1 MITTKHVCSV
11 HKPIRST
18 GVQLITLHNAD
29 TCCMSISET
38 PHERHLIIFHLRPP
52 FDHTAPDSR
61 STLWSRSSVVNTVD
75 GLRLSLQMRRSFA
88 LPEDPKAK
96 SKQPFSDRDT
106 KSIESNI
113 MSRLDVRPSI
123 WSYDRLQSHSE
134 SRADRIGYL
143 HFPKRT
149 RHLDEQTD
157 PARVHIQGQ
166 LRSRRGQEIKQTTII
181 ESHISNKAVWC
192 FVNSVPA
199 TGGATDISDGTY
211 VKPPPK
217 HPASQIF
224 MIYVCGGGT
233 KRESKRGDMFVDFI
247 NNWTWKGYI

>member
-75 GLRLSLQMRRSFA
+75 GLRLSLQTRRSFA

-166 LRSRRGQEIKQTTII
+166 PRSRRGQEIKQTTII

-211 VKPPPK
+211 VKPPP
-217 HPASQIF
+217 PPTSSLSN
-224 MIYVCGGGT
+224 IYDICMWGGNEKGKQARRHVCGLH
-233 KRESKRGDMFVDFI
+233 K
-247 NNWTWKGYI
+247 